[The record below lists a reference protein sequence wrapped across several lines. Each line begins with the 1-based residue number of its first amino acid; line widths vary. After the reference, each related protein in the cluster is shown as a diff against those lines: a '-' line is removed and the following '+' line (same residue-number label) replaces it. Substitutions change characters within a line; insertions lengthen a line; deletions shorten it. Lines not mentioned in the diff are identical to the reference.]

1 MKILHA
7 TSLYLLITG
16 VTSVVG
22 LPTIGPVVGLA
33 TIARIESAYLTGRC
47 LSVSS
52 LEPANGTL
60 ARLSVVYFDCKF
72 NLL

>member
-1 MKILHA
+1 MKIFLA
-7 TSLYLLITG
+7 TSLYYLLITG

-22 LPTIGPVVGLA
+22 LA
-33 TIARIESAYLTGRC
+33 TVAYIESANLTGQC

-52 LEPANGTL
+52 LEPGTY
-60 ARLSVVYFDCKF
+60 AQLSVVYFDCKF